1 MKMVNMAIIILL
13 VLGFL
18 NGKRKGFILQAVHIT
33 GFVIASAVAYILYD
47 DLAEKLKLMIPYPSF
62 NRDSSFALLMH
73 EGNMETAFYR
83 IIAFAILFFA
93 VRIILNI
100 VGSSLTFLAQ
110 LPVLKQVNGWAGGI
124 LGFAEL
130 YLILFIVLYIGSL
143 LPVDEIQSALKG
155 SAVAEGMIKNTPY
168 ISALVAS
175 WWVK

>member
-93 VRIILNI
+93 VRIDRKS
-100 VGSSLTFLAQ
+100 V
-110 LPVLKQVNGWAGGI
+110 V
-124 LGFAEL
+124 
-130 YLILFIVLYIGSL
+130 
-143 LPVDEIQSALKG
+143 
-155 SAVAEGMIKNTPY
+155 
-168 ISALVAS
+168 
-175 WWVK
+175 